1 MASVHRHRNSPYWY
15 GSYPIAPG
23 KWVLRSTKLK
33 DRKKAEALVQSY
45 HDTARGTLTML
56 QAQKQ
61 ISEIYA
67 NLNTGEKLPSST
79 IGGYLDK
86 FLDRKKAEVSP
97 STLEAYES
105 TFRFFKQFLGPRAGL
120 DIKLLTRDDVVKFRQ
135 DRIDKTSPS
144 TARQTIKKLNVALH
158 EAKMEGMIL
167 SHLGEGLTR
176 IKFDP
181 KAVKTRDF
189 TPEELRKIDQVIDDP
204 EWKGMFVFGLYTG
217 QRIKDVA
224 KAEWAN
230 VNFKE
235 GFIRL
240 FISKKK
246 VEQRKFLAPP
256 LKAHLELMKKTAKT
270 PYLFPRAFKMVEKTD
285 RSNVLSN
292 QFKVFLAR
300 AGIVDKDSTS
310 HKKKAHGRSARRNRS
325 GVGFHSLRHGATSVL
340 KQAGVPHAVAQEIVG
355 HDSKQ
360 VSQHYTHIGDDAI
373 RDALKNLP
381 DLLSAKPKKRAKK

>member
-1 MASVHRHRNSPYWY
+1 MASVHRHDRSPYWY
-15 GSYPIAPG
+15 GSYPVGNG
-23 KWVLRSTKLK
+23 KWVLRSTKLT
-33 DRKKAEALVQSY
+33 DRKKAEALVESY
-45 HDTARGTLTML
+45 HATTRGTLTMI

-67 NLNTGEKLPSST
+67 NMNTGEKLPSST

-86 FLDRKKAEVSP
+86 FLEQKKAEVSS
-97 STLEAYES
+97 STLDAYEA

-135 DRIDKTSPS
+135 DRMNKTSPA
-144 TARQTIKKLNVALH
+144 TARQTIKKLNVAIH
-158 EAKMEGMIL
+158 EAQMEGLIM
-167 SHLGEGLTR
+167 SHVGDGLTR

-181 KAVKTRDF
+181 MAVKTREF
-189 TPEELRKIDQVIDDP
+189 TPGEIRKIDQAIDDP
-204 EWKGMFVFGLYTG
+204 EWKGMFAFGLYTG

-246 VEQRKFLAPP
+246 VEQKKFLAPP
-256 LKAHLELMKKTAKT
+256 LKANLELMKKKATT
-270 PYLFPRAFKMVEKTD
+270 PYLFPKAFEMVAKKD
-285 RSNVLSN
+285 RSAVLSN
-292 QFKVFLAR
+292 QFAVFLVK
-300 AGIVDKDSTS
+300 AGILDKAHTS
-310 HKKKAHGRSARRNRS
+310 HKKKAQGRSAKRTRS
-325 GVGFHSLRHGATSVL
+325 GVGFHSLRHGATSLL
-340 KQAGVPHAVAQEIVG
+340 KKIGVPHAVAMEIVG

-373 RDALKNLP
+373 RDALKNFP
-381 DLLSAKPKKRAKK
+381 DLLGKAGRKAKK